1 MYKYYYYLFVLK
13 GGFKMD
19 ILDKVKIIGIGFEKE
34 GKEKFKKNLKNTKQE
49 IRIIDEVLWNSSNFH
64 YLYIPKKIVIALKEL
79 EED

>member
-1 MYKYYYYLFVLK
+1 
-13 GGFKMD
+13 MD